1 MPLILLFER
10 QEDQRRIYI
19 VVEPQLHTETVL
31 KTKKKEEGRKEK
43 KITMSMS
50 TEKKKKKP
58 TSTLNIQ
65 QGWLK
70 FYDCGKLTSCR
81 SRTKISSLCVT
92 HHLCD
97 YSVNPS
103 GKDRDP
109 SFTCSKAKNVIRQH
123 QRPATGLPC
132 FVPCLPLY
140 FQ

>member
-50 TEKKKKKP
+50 TEKKKKP